1 MEGSDSMKNRG
12 AIAIVAVVM
21 LVIGIIGGTFISKLT
36 EDKDTMDSAA
46 TVMNERSIQTV
57 INENENRPSYNSG
70 DIVDI
75 ATANLSPSIVEVTD
89 RFMDADGHIYE
100 IFNQPDD
107 TGHSIVIHLN
117 LQFSTLKYSVFN
129 KAIITGSGLEGVSI
143 ISESTKDGEL
153 IGDPIQSVVVPVDEI
168 YPKEIEV
175 DVTGMD
181 YVVIVDQQ
189 QNLQTYNF
197 NAIAK

>member
-1 MEGSDSMKNRG
+1 MKNRG
-12 AIAIVAVVM
+12 TVVIVAVVM
-21 LVIGIIGGTFISKLT
+21 LAIGIIGGTIIAKLT
-36 EDKDTMDSAA
+36 EDKDTIDSAA
-46 TVMNERSIQTV
+46 TVINESSISTAT
-57 INENENRPSYNSG
+57 NENENRSSYNSG

-75 ATANLSPSIVEVTD
+75 ATAKLSPSVVEVTD

-107 TGHSIVIHLN
+107 TVHSIVIHLDQ
-117 LQFSTLKYSVFN
+117 QFSTLKYSVFN
-129 KAIITGSGLEGVSI
+129 KAILTGSGSEGVSI
-143 ISESTKDGEL
+143 ISEPTKDGEL
-153 IGDPIQSVVVPVDEI
+153 IGDPIQSVVVPADEI

-189 QNLQTYNF
+189 QNLQTFNF
-197 NAIAK
+197 NAIAN